1 MTEKSIWSVLAEVQD
16 VIEQPKLNAAVNY
29 GSTRFRY
36 ADLGELWRVVRAAI
50 AGKGLFVHHTE
61 AGGYVQVVA
70 HCGEQ
75 SALLAQCPANLVGK
89 PQDVGSA
96 LTYAKRYSLAM
107 AFGLVAEEDDDGQ
120 RGTAQTVS
128 KPKKRANTPKAEQK
142 PLEIDSG
149 ASQGDLSA
157 ARAYL
162 ANACAIYAAAKGRD
176 TKEVADEVARRADY
190 VQGDAACYARIAD
203 ELMEAAK

>member
-1 MTEKSIWSVLAEVQD
+1 MAEKSIWGVLAEVQD
-16 VIEQPKLNAAVNY
+16 AVEQPKLNAAVNY
-29 GSTRFRY
+29 GATRFRY

-61 AGGYVQVVA
+61 DGGYIQVVA
-70 HCGEQ
+70 HLGEQ
-75 SALLAQCPANLVGK
+75 SAVLAQCPANLVGK

-128 KPKKRANTPKAEQK
+128 KPKRRTQAPQQVQN
-142 PLEIDSG
+142 SG
-149 ASQGDLSA
+149 ASDGDLKA

-162 ANACAIYAAAKGRD
+162 ANACAVYAAAKGRE
-176 TKEVADEVARRADY
+176 TKDVAEEVANRSDY
-190 VQGDAACYARIAD
+190 VQDDAACYERIAT
-203 ELMEAAK
+203 ELMEEVA